1 MALPLIYLKR
11 RTFLQNLFLQ
21 FQSLFETLFRKMF
34 QNWSIKNRHI
44 YLLWI
49 FQIVSRYSLE
59 NKILLVV
66 FIEFLVIMVSKVLEK
81 CFRKATMLNFGIRY
95 LIAYFSSAKLNNF
108 GVITGKHYSLKD
120 ILPSR
125 NNCCFDKRLTSF
137 SGETTTFKLPVDT
150 RFILQKKYVKF
161 IPFWPSFY
169 GVKFL
174 LIRN

>member
-1 MALPLIYLKR
+1 M
-11 RTFLQNLFLQ
+11 
-21 FQSLFETLFRKMF
+21 
-34 QNWSIKNRHI
+34 
-44 YLLWI
+44 
-49 FQIVSRYSLE
+49 E

-66 FIEFLVIMVSKVLEK
+66 FIEFLVIMVSEVLEK

>member
-21 FQSLFETLFRKMF
+21 FQSWFETFFRKMF
-34 QNWSIKNRHI
+34 QNWLIKNRHI
-44 YLLWI
+44 YLLSI
-49 FQIVSRYSLE
+49 FQIVSRYFLE
-59 NKILLVV
+59 NKIILVV
-66 FIEFLVIMVSKVLEK
+66 FIEFLVIIVSEVLEK
-81 CFRKATMLNFGIRY
+81 RFRKGTMLNFGIRY
-95 LIAYFSSAKLNNF
+95 LIAYFSSAKLNSF
-108 GVITGKHYSLKD
+108 GVITRKHYSLKD
-120 ILPSR
+120 VLPSW

-150 RFILQKKYVKF
+150 RLIFQKKYVKF